1 MLVSVIDSN
10 GWLLDLDLNLRLSLS
25 LFKADL
31 NAEALNLILK
41 PNLKT
46 SLLKA
51 KFELFYRWQLTFT
64 SLGVVVSMVKTR

>member
-41 PNLKT
+41 P
-46 SLLKA
+46 
-51 KFELFYRWQLTFT
+51 RC
-64 SLGVVVSMVKTR
+64 